1 MRIGFNAALFS
12 SPEIRGW
19 TRYGLNLI
27 NALDREGHDI
37 SLFTPYAIHQE
48 LSSRLSPG
56 VKVVHTAST
65 RYWRWLSLDLPKAL
79 KRERIEL
86 FHTPHH
92 FGLPLNAPCPTV
104 VTIHDAI
111 EMQDRKM
118 RLSDLRQPRVLP
130 NKMDHWLTEKVAHQ
144 VITVSQ
150 YSHDRI
156 VEQRPLFCGRVAVI
170 PNAADPL
177 FSPSFSPLPPEIKAQ
192 LDAAPYIFYI
202 GGFEQRKNV
211 PFLLKAFAESNLITT
226 RLVMAGG
233 LAGNGA
239 TLSAQIK
246 SLNLESR
253 CTLLGRVDDSWLPG
267 LYAGAQAFVYPS
279 LYEGF
284 GLQICEAFAM
294 GCPVLAA
301 DATSLPEVLG
311 PGGETF
317 TLDSTHQLSA
327 LLTKISTDATYRD
340 ELKQRAIKRSAT
352 FSWDETARLTARVY
366 SKILSQQGR
375 QPSPQASAMTPSS
388 PVATEQPTA
397 VL

>member
-1 MRIGFNAALFS
+1 MRIGFNASLFG

-27 NALDREGHDI
+27 NALCREGHDI
-37 SLFTPYAIHQE
+37 TLFTPYAINQE
-48 LSSRLSPG
+48 ITTRLEPG
-56 VKVVHTAST
+56 VRVIHTQTS
-65 RYWRWLSLDLPKAL
+65 RYWRWLSMELPRLL
-79 KRERIEL
+79 KSERIEL

-92 FGLPLNAPCPTV
+92 FGLPFNSPCPTV

-111 EMQDRKM
+111 EMKDRQM
-118 RLSDLRQPRVLP
+118 RLSDLRQIKVLP

-156 VEQRPLFCGRVAVI
+156 VEQRPHLRGRVEVI

-177 FSPSFSPLPPEIKAQ
+177 FSPSFTPLPSEVRQK
-192 LDAAPYIFYI
+192 LEEAPYFFYV
-202 GGFEQRKNV
+202 GGFEPRKNV
-211 PFLLKAFAESNLITT
+211 PFMLKAFAEAKLETT

-233 LAGNGA
+233 SATHGA
-239 TLSAQIK
+239 ALRALIK
-246 SLNLESR
+246 ELNIESR
-253 CTLLGRVDDSWLPG
+253 CLLLGRVDDAWLPG
-267 LYAGAQAFVYPS
+267 LYAGALAFVYPS

-294 GCPVLAA
+294 GCPVIAA

-317 TLDSTHQLSA
+317 TLDSPQELSGLIKRIA
-327 LLTKISTDATYRD
+327 CDESYRD
-340 ELKQRAIKRSAT
+340 ELKQRAVQRSKT

-366 SKILSQQGR
+366 SKILSQN
-375 QPSPQASAMTPSS
+375 
-388 PVATEQPTA
+388 
-397 VL
+397 

>member
-1 MRIGFNAALFS
+1 MRIGFNASLFG

-27 NALDREGHDI
+27 NALDREGHEI
-37 SLFTPYAIHQE
+37 TLFTPYAINQE
-48 LSSRLSPG
+48 ITSRLSSG
-56 VKVVHTAST
+56 VRIVHTQSP
-65 RYWRWLSLDLPKAL
+65 RYWRWLSMDLPKLL
-79 KRERIEL
+79 KREKIEL

-92 FGLPLNAPCPTV
+92 FGLPLNSPCPTV

-118 RLSDLRQPRVLP
+118 RFSDLRQMKALP

-156 VEQRPLFCGRVAVI
+156 VEQRPHWRGRVQVI

-177 FSPSFSPLPPEIKAQ
+177 FSPSFTPLPQEIQDK
-192 LDAAPYIFYI
+192 LNEAPYFFYV

-211 PFLLKAFAESNLITT
+211 PFMLKAFAESNLDST

-233 LAGNGA
+233 IA
-239 TLSAQIK
+239 THGSSLQMLIK
-246 SLNLESR
+246 ELNLESR
-253 CTLLGRVDDSWLPG
+253 SLLLGRVDDAWLPG
-267 LYAGAQAFVYPS
+267 LYAGALAFVYPS

-294 GCPVLAA
+294 GCPVIAA

-317 TLDSTHQLSA
+317 NLDTTQQLSGLMKRIA
-327 LLTKISTDATYRD
+327 CDESYRD
-340 ELKQRAIKRSAT
+340 DLKKRAVTRSAT

-366 SKILSQQGR
+366 SKTLSQN
-375 QPSPQASAMTPSS
+375 
-388 PVATEQPTA
+388 
-397 VL
+397 

>member
-1 MRIGFNAALFS
+1 MRIGFNASLFG

-37 SLFTPYAIHQE
+37 TLFTPYAVNAE

-56 VKVVHTAST
+56 VKVIHTRTT
-65 RYWRWLSLDLPKAL
+65 RYWRWLSVELPKAL

-111 EMQDRKM
+111 EMDERKM
-118 RLSDLRQPRVLP
+118 RFSDLRQPRLLP
-130 NKMDHWLTEKVAHQ
+130 NKMDHWLTEKVASQ

-156 VEQRPLFCGRVAVI
+156 IEQRPHFRGRVQVI

-177 FSPSFSPLPPEIKAQ
+177 FSPSFSPLPPQIKAQ
-192 LDAAPYIFYI
+192 LDAAPYFFYV
-202 GGFEQRKNV
+202 GGFEPRKNV
-211 PFLLKAFAESNLITT
+211 PFLLKAFAESTLGDT

-233 LAGNGA
+233 LGGNGPA
-239 TLSAQIK
+239 LNAQIK
-246 SLNLESR
+246 ALNLESR
-253 CTLLGRVDDSWLPG
+253 CLLLGRVEDSWLPG
-267 LYAGAQAFVYPS
+267 LYAGALSFVYPS

-317 TLDSTHQLSA
+317 TLESTHQLSV
-327 LLTKISTDATYRD
+327 LLTKISTDAAYRD
-340 ELKQRAIKRSAT
+340 ELKQRAVKRSAT

-366 SKILSQQGR
+366 SKILSR
-375 QPSPQASAMTPSS
+375 SATAAFSSTTIIEQPSTVP
-388 PVATEQPTA
+388 
-397 VL
+397 

>member
-1 MRIGFNAALFS
+1 MRIGFNASLFG

-27 NALDREGHDI
+27 NALDSEGHEI
-37 SLFTPYAIHQE
+37 TLFTPYAINQE
-48 LSSRLSPG
+48 LTSRLSPG
-56 VKVVHTAST
+56 VRIVHTQT
-65 RYWRWLSLDLPKAL
+65 PRYWRWLSMDLPKLL
-79 KRERIEL
+79 KSEKIEL

-92 FGLPLNAPCPTV
+92 FGLPLNSPCPTV

-118 RLSDLRQPRVLP
+118 RFSDLRQMKVLP

-156 VEQRPLFCGRVAVI
+156 VEQRPHWRGRVQVI

-177 FSPSFSPLPPEIKAQ
+177 FNPSFTPLPPEIRAK
-192 LDAAPYIFYI
+192 LNEAPYFFYV

-211 PFLLKAFAESNLITT
+211 PFLLKAFAESNLETT

-233 LAGNGA
+233 IA
-239 TLSAQIK
+239 THGSSLQMLIK
-246 SLNLESR
+246 ELNLESR
-253 CTLLGRVDDSWLPG
+253 CLLLGRVDDSWLPG
-267 LYAGAQAFVYPS
+267 LYAAALAFVYPS

-294 GCPVLAA
+294 GCPVIAA

-317 TLDSTHQLSA
+317 NLDTTQQLSGLMKRIA
-327 LLTKISTDATYRD
+327 CDESYRD
-340 ELKQRAIKRSAT
+340 DLKKRAVTRSTT

-366 SKILSQQGR
+366 SKILSQN
-375 QPSPQASAMTPSS
+375 
-388 PVATEQPTA
+388 
-397 VL
+397 

>member
-1 MRIGFNAALFS
+1 MRIGFNASLFG

-27 NALDREGHDI
+27 NALDRGGHDI
-37 SLFTPYAIHQE
+37 TLFTPYAVSRE
-48 LSSRLSPG
+48 LTSRLSPG
-56 VKVVHTAST
+56 VKVIHTQT
-65 RYWRWLSLDLPKAL
+65 PRYWRWLSIDLPKLL
-79 KRERIEL
+79 KTERIEL

-92 FGLPLNAPCPTV
+92 FGLPPRSPCPTV

-118 RLSDLRQPRVLP
+118 RLSDLRRPRELP
-130 NKMDHWLTEKVAHQ
+130 NKLDHWLTERLARQ

-156 VEQRPLFCGRVAVI
+156 VEQRPHLRGRVQVI

-177 FSPSFSPLPPEIKAQ
+177 FSPSFSPLPLQVQEQ
-192 LDAAPYIFYI
+192 LDAAPYFFYI
-202 GGFEQRKNV
+202 GGFEPRKNV
-211 PFLLKAFAESNLITT
+211 PFLLRAFAQAKLHNA

-233 LAGNGA
+233 AASNAPALKA
-239 TLSAQIK
+239 LIK
-246 SLNLESR
+246 ELGIESR
-253 CTLLGRVDDSWLPG
+253 CLLLGRVDDSWLPA
-267 LYAGAQAFVYPS
+267 LYAGALSFVYPS

-311 PGGETF
+311 SGGELF
-317 TLDSTHQLSA
+317 SLDSPAQLAA
-327 LLTKISTDATYRD
+327 LLTRIAADPACH
-340 ELKQRAIKRSAT
+340 EQLKQRAVQRSTA

-366 SKILSQQGR
+366 SKVLSRPEVPKLAQEGR
-375 QPSPQASAMTPSS
+375 NALSNTN
-388 PVATEQPTA
+388 ATELPNA

>member
-1 MRIGFNAALFS
+1 MRIGFNASLFG

-37 SLFTPYAIHQE
+37 TLFTPYAINQE
-48 LSSRLSPG
+48 FTSRLSPD
-56 VKVVHTAST
+56 VRIVHTPTT
-65 RYWRWLSLDLPKAL
+65 RYWRWLSMDLPKLL
-79 KRERIEL
+79 KREKIEL

-92 FGLPLNAPCPTV
+92 FGLPLNSPCPTV

-111 EMQDRKM
+111 EMEDRKM
-118 RLSDLRQPRVLP
+118 RFSDLRQLRVLP

-156 VEQRPLFCGRVAVI
+156 VEQRPHWRGRVQVI

-177 FSPSFSPLPPEIKAQ
+177 FSPSFTPLPPEIQAK
-192 LDAAPYIFYI
+192 LDEAPYFFYV

-211 PFLLKAFAESNLITT
+211 PFLLKAFAESNLDTT

-233 LAGNGA
+233 IASHGSSLR
-239 TLSAQIK
+239 AQIK
-246 SLNLESR
+246 ELNLESR
-253 CTLLGRVDDSWLPG
+253 CLLLGRVDDAWLPG
-267 LYAGAQAFVYPS
+267 LYAGALAFVYPS

-294 GCPVLAA
+294 GCPVIAA

-317 TLDSTHQLSA
+317 NLDTTQELSR
-327 LLTKISTDATYRD
+327 LLKRIAGDEPYRA
-340 ELKQRAIKRSAT
+340 ELKQRAVQRSKT

-366 SKILSQQGR
+366 SKVLSHSEVPRHAKKGR
-375 QPSPQASAMTPSS
+375 MPLSS
-388 PVATEQPTA
+388 SDAIEQPNA
-397 VL
+397 VP

>member
-1 MRIGFNAALFS
+1 MRIGFNASLFC

-19 TRYGLNLI
+19 TRYGLNLV
-27 NALDREGHDI
+27 NALHREGHDI
-37 SLFTPYAIHQE
+37 SLFAPLALHQE
-48 LSSRLSPG
+48 ISSRLAPG
-56 VKVVHTAST
+56 IKIVPSQES
-65 RYWRWLSLDLPKAL
+65 RYWRWLSIELPSLL

-92 FGLPLNAPCPTV
+92 FGLPFNAPCPTV

-111 EMQDRKM
+111 EMQERKV
-118 RLSDLRQPRVLP
+118 RLADLRQPRVLP

-156 VEQRPLFCGRVAVI
+156 VEQRPHLRGRVQVI

-177 FSPSFSPLPPEIKAQ
+177 FSPAFSPLPPHILEQ
-192 LDAAPYIFYI
+192 LHSAPYFFYV
-202 GGFEQRKNV
+202 GGFEPRKNV
-211 PFLLKAFAESNLITT
+211 PFLLKAFAESNIGNT

-233 LAGNGA
+233 AASNGPA
-239 TLSAQIK
+239 LQAQLK
-246 SLNLESR
+246 ELNLESR
-253 CTLLGRVDDSWLPG
+253 CLLLGRVDDAWLPG
-267 LYAGAQAFVYPS
+267 LYAGALAFVYPS

-294 GCPVLAA
+294 GCPVIAA

-311 PGGETF
+311 LGGESF
-317 TLDSTHQLSA
+317 NLDSTQQLSA
-327 LLTKISTDATYRD
+327 LMKRIASDESYRD
-340 ELKQRAIKRSAT
+340 QLKKRAVTRSVT

-366 SKILSQQGR
+366 SNILSQN
-375 QPSPQASAMTPSS
+375 
-388 PVATEQPTA
+388 
-397 VL
+397 